1 MRFRVRNAADKAAVK
16 EYIDRCRDGVEY
28 AVEIAMKR
36 HRRTVDQNRL
46 YWLYVSCI
54 SDETGNDRET
64 VHNELRRLFL
74 PVHTATLGGRTVEK
88 LTSTTTLDT
97 AQFTRYID
105 HITAFAGAELGI
117 VLPDPADAYWEQFY
131 EYYKSYI

>member
-1 MRFRVRNAADKAAVK
+1 MRFRVRNAADKTVVK

-28 AVEIAMKR
+28 SVEIAMKR

-74 PVHTATLGGRTVEK
+74 PVHAATLGGRTVEK

-97 AQFTRYID
+97 AQFAHYID
-105 HITAFAGAELGI
+105 RITAFAGAELGI
-117 VLPDPADAYWEQFY
+117 ALPDPADAYWEQFY